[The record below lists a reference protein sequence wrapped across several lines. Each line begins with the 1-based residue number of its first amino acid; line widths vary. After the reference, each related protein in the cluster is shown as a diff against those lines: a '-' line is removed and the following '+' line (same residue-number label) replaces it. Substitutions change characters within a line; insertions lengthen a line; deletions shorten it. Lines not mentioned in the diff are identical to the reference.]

1 MDKGKVSTK
10 RVLRNGTV
18 VVNSTRPQSYVPK
31 YYTVKECISKNIAA
45 NKYRSGNAIPS
56 EHDLME
62 YFGVSRITIRRAID
76 DLVNEGLLYRVQ
88 GKGTYVSGAGFSEDL
103 LSLMSCTQDIQNL
116 GMTPTRKVI
125 SSSIVEPDAERRT
138 VLNLGDG
145 EAVFRLERIYYADDL
160 PVNHTTTYLPS
171 RLFPEIEQIDFS
183 QNSLYEVLRKRYEVQ
198 LVEAFRTVQA
208 VRANNDI
215 ARYLQISKASPVLFF
230 SCVTTGEVHGRK
242 IPIETFDCHYRSD
255 KFKFYIRQAAGN

>member
-45 NKYRSGNAIPS
+45 NKYRSGDAIPS

-215 ARYLQISKASPVLFF
+215 ARYLQISKASPALSP